1 MKPRVI
7 FILALLTFLKCGQS
21 QNIVETEG
29 ISNSIHRD
37 NVGKIRFMAKP
48 IATDKVRE
56 SDYISSFN
64 YNESTDFNIRIYLD
78 NSLTNYLHRLDHTL
92 AVQDLVKNGNY
103 QFSFYVDDK
112 LVYKENL
119 NPGAGS
125 AEYKNSK
132 TSIRVPLISP
142 SQEDSW
148 GRFLWNRFMI
158 MGGED
163 ALTEGKHMLRMEA
176 RPYLKASA
184 IKVGD
189 VIAKGEIELII
200 RKPSVTESQIAIQKI
215 FPGSGWPIST
225 SGFDTTLIREL
236 NKKIA
241 QNDFKEIRSIVLI
254 KSGKLLLEEYFNG
267 ANRETLHDTRSVGK
281 TFASA
286 MTGIAIQEGFIK
298 NENQKLGEF
307 YDLKKFNNYSP
318 LKESVTIK
326 SLLTMS
332 SGFDGSDDNEDSPG
346 NEEKM
351 YPTNNWV
358 KFALDL
364 AMDTSKKMGESWDY
378 FTAGVVLL
386 GDILHQ
392 RVPGGLEKYAD
403 AKLFSPLGI
412 KNYQWQ
418 YTPQKLANTAGG
430 IRLRAL
436 DLARFGQLY
445 QNGGIWNEKQII
457 PKNWI
462 EKSLTRQLKLPGS
475 ENEYYGYLLWN
486 TSFFINNKFYEA
498 FFLSGNGGNK
508 VYIFKDVPL
517 VIVITSTAYN
527 KPYMHRQVN
536 KMMDRYILPAVLNNP
551 N

>member
-1 MKPRVI
+1 
-7 FILALLTFLKCGQS
+7 
-21 QNIVETEG
+21 
-29 ISNSIHRD
+29 
-37 NVGKIRFMAKP
+37 
-48 IATDKVRE
+48 
-56 SDYISSFN
+56 
-64 YNESTDFNIRIYLD
+64 
-78 NSLTNYLHRLDHTL
+78 
-92 AVQDLVKNGNY
+92 
-103 QFSFYVDDK
+103 
-112 LVYKENL
+112 
-119 NPGAGS
+119 
-125 AEYKNSK
+125 
-132 TSIRVPLISP
+132 
-142 SQEDSW
+142 
-148 GRFLWNRFMI
+148 
-158 MGGED
+158 
-163 ALTEGKHMLRMEA
+163 MLRMEA
-176 RPYLKASA
+176 RPYLKTSE

-189 VIAKGEIELII
+189 LIAKGEIELII
-200 RKPSVTESQIAIQKI
+200 KKPTVSESQISIQKI
-215 FPGSGWPIST
+215 LPGSGWPGSPT
-225 SGFDTTLIREL
+225 DFDTTLIREL

-241 QNDFKEIRSIVLI
+241 QNDFKEIKSIVII

-281 TFASA
+281 TFTSA
-286 MTGIAIQEGFIK
+286 MMGIAVQEGFIK
-298 NENQKLGEF
+298 NEDQKLGEF

-318 LKESVTIK
+318 FKESVTIK

-332 SGFDGSDDNEDSPG
+332 SGFKGSDDDEESPG

-364 AMDTSKKMGESWDY
+364 SMDSSKKIGENWDY

-392 RVPGGLEKYAD
+392 GVPGGLEKYAD

-418 YTPQKLANTAGG
+418 YTPQKVANTAGG

-445 QNGGIWNEKQII
+445 QNNGAWNEKQII
-457 PKNWI
+457 SKNWI

-486 TSFFINNKFYEA
+486 TSFTINNKSYEA
-498 FFLSGNGGNK
+498 FYLSGNGGNK
-508 VYIFKDVPL
+508 VYIFKDAAL

-536 KMMDRYILPAVLNNP
+536 KMMDRYVLPAVLDNHRK
-551 N
+551 